1 MEIVSSSSLVFS
13 ENKKIKTCYNF
24 PTKAMSSL
32 FCYATF
38 FVERSKWK
46 LCTYANLKLFVVS

>member
-1 MEIVSSSSLVFS
+1 MEIVSTSNLVFS

-24 PTKAMSSL
+24 LTKAMNSL

-38 FVERSKWK
+38 FVERSEWK
-46 LCTYANLKLFVVS
+46 LCIYANLKLFVVS